1 MNINNKT
8 ARLAGFIYLV
18 VIITGFYSLMYVPS
32 QLIAWEDPGLTFRHI
47 SSSVSL
53 FRSGIASSMLC
64 YIAFALLPLVL
75 YQLLKGTHKNAARL
89 MVIFA
94 IISVPIS
101 FMNLQSKFSVLTFVE
116 GADYLK
122 VFDAKQ
128 LQAQVMLLLS
138 NYNKGILIVQVFWG
152 LWLFPFGYLVYR
164 SGFLPKILGVFLML
178 GCLGYI
184 MNVLGRTMISDFSEY
199 AISGYIT
206 LPASIGEIGMC
217 LWLLIAGVKSK
228 SINNMHQQN

>member
-1 MNINNKT
+1 MSTNNKT
-8 ARLAGFIYLV
+8 ARLAGFIYFV
-18 VIITGFYSLMYVPS
+18 VIITGVFSLMYVPS
-32 QLIAWEDPGLTFRHI
+32 QLIVWEDPALTFHNI

-53 FRSGIASSMLC
+53 FRLGIASSMIC

-75 YQLLKGTHKNAARL
+75 YQLLKDVNANVAKL

-101 FMNLQSKFSVLTFVE
+101 FINLQSKFSVLTIIE

-122 VFDAKQ
+122 IFDAKQ
-128 LQAQVMLLLS
+128 LQSQMMLLLS
-138 NYNKGILIVQVFWG
+138 NYNKGILIVQIFWG
-152 LWLFPFGYLVYR
+152 LWLLPLGYLVYK

-178 GCLGYI
+178 GCIGYVI
-184 MNVLGRTMISDFSEY
+184 NVFARTIIPHFSDY

-206 LPASIGEIGMC
+206 LPASIGEIGLG
-217 LWLLIAGVKSK
+217 LWLLVVGVKKK
-228 SINNMHQQN
+228 SVNSVH